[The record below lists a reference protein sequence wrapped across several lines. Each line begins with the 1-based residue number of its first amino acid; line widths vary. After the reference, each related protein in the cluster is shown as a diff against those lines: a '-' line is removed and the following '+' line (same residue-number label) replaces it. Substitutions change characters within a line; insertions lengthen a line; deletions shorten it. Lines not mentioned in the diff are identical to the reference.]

1 MKDEVKGKVI
11 GKFVELKSKMC
22 SLVSVNN
29 EKNNQIKLHRI
40 GNYDLCKISL
50 SCFDDRKYILSVG
63 INSLVYF
70 HKDVKSQENYAE
82 SMK

>member
-40 GNYDLCKISL
+40 GNYDLWKFLCLVLMIESI
-50 SCFDDRKYILSVG
+50 FSV
-63 INSLVYF
+63 LVLT
-70 HKDVKSQENYAE
+70 V
-82 SMK
+82 

>member
-40 GNYDLCKISL
+40 GNYDL
-50 SCFDDRKYILSVG
+50 
-63 INSLVYF
+63 
-70 HKDVKSQENYAE
+70 
-82 SMK
+82 

>member
-70 HKDVKSQENYAE
+70 HKDVKSQEN
-82 SMK
+82 

>member
-50 SCFDDRKYILSVG
+50 SCFDDWKYILSVG

-70 HKDVKSQENYAE
+70 HKDVKSQEN
-82 SMK
+82 

>member
-11 GKFVELKSKMC
+11 GKFVGLKSKMC

-50 SCFDDRKYILSVG
+50 SCFDDRKYILNVG

-70 HKDVKSQENYAE
+70 HKDVKSQEN
-82 SMK
+82 